1 MPMASSQSVVV
12 GWSRGVQSRLSGA
25 RPTKCSQPG
34 ATTRLIA
41 GSAFSTRRYVYEP
54 VGAAYYYAQ
63 RLKSD
68 ALVLVADFGGGTSHF
83 SLIRFER
90 RGDVVAAT
98 PLGYAGLA
106 VAGDN
111 FDYRIINAVVSPHL

>member
-1 MPMASSQSVVV
+1 MARSRSVVV

-25 RPTKCSQPG
+25 RPTKCSRPG
-34 ATTRLIA
+34 ATTRRTV
-41 GSAFSTRRYVYEP
+41 GSPFSPPAYVSEP

-68 ALVLVADFGGGTSHF
+68 ALVLVADFGGGTSDF

-90 RGDVVAAT
+90 RGTTVSAT
-98 PLGYAGLA
+98 PIGHAGVA
-106 VAGDN
+106 VAGGK
-111 FDYRIINAVVSPHL
+111 FHF